1 MQVKTLI
8 ESLKSANPK
17 DHVFIGNH
25 DEIMYAV
32 KKIPGAIHLEPK
44 STMDINAALDEFF
57 KDHKNYFNHDISE
70 ISRNDAKLLVD
81 LYDQGYVIDDLKR
94 YNESAYNWANL
105 VFNYSISE
113 FLAYT
118 DFDEN

>member
-1 MQVKTLI
+1 MQVKALI
-8 ESLKSANPK
+8 ETLKSADPN

-32 KKIPGAIHLEPK
+32 KKMPGAIHLEPK
-44 STMDINAALDEFF
+44 STMDINTALEEFF
-57 KDHKNYFNHDISE
+57 KDNKDYFNHDISQ
-70 ISRNDAKLLVD
+70 ITRNDSKLLLD
-81 LYDQGYVIDDLKR
+81 LYDRGYVIDDLKK